1 MIKIKNLYFG
11 YENNE
16 KKNILD
22 DINLE
27 IKQGELI
34 AFMGANGSGKST
46 LARLLNYLLKKK
58 SGVIITDD
66 LNYDDEN
73 NIYKIRSK
81 IGMVFQNPDNQI
93 VSDIICE
100 DIAFGPENLN
110 LDENEINQRVENA
123 LKMVDMFEYKDM
135 LVNNLSGGQKQ
146 KIAIAGIL
154 AMNPDYIIFDEST
167 SMINDKQEILEQI
180 FDLNRKYQKT
190 IIFITHDIEEA
201 IKFNRLIILDKSKII
216 FDDMPENIFCTKKKQ
231 TEDLILN
238 SNLDLPFTI
247 KFINALKKYNINL
260 KDTLYMDQLAELIGG
275 NENRNN

>member
-16 KKNILD
+16 KKNILN

-135 LVNNLSGGQKQ
+135 LVNNHSGGQKQ

-216 FDDMPENIFCTKKKQ
+216 FDDTPKNIFCTKKKQ
-231 TEDLILN
+231 TEDLILK

-260 KDTLYMDQLAELIGG
+260 KDTLYMNQLAELIFG

>member
-1 MIKIKNLYFG
+1 MIKIKNLYFAYG
-11 YENNE
+11 YDEQ
-16 KKNILD
+16 KNILD
-22 DINLE
+22 EINLE

-81 IGMVFQNPDNQI
+81 VGMVFQNPDNQI

-123 LKMVDMFEYKDM
+123 LKMVDMFEYKSS
-135 LVNNLSGGQKQ
+135 LVSNLSGGQKQ

-201 IKFNRLIILDKSKII
+201 IRFNRLIILDKSKII
-216 FDDMPENIFCTKKKQ
+216 FDDTPENIFCAKKKQ
-231 TEDLILN
+231 TKDLILK

-247 KFINALKKYNINL
+247 KFINEIKKHGINL
-260 KDTLYMDQLAELIGG
+260 ENTLDINLLAEFISKY
-275 NENRNN
+275 

>member
-1 MIKIKNLYFG
+1 MIKIKNLYFAYG
-11 YENNE
+11 YDEQ
-16 KKNILD
+16 KNILD
-22 DINLE
+22 EINLE

-81 IGMVFQNPDNQI
+81 VGMVFQNPDNQI

-123 LKMVDMFEYKDM
+123 LKMVDMFEYKSS
-135 LVNNLSGGQKQ
+135 LVSNLSGGQKQ

-190 IIFITHDIEEA
+190 IIFITHDVEEA

-216 FDDMPENIFCTKKKQ
+216 FDDTPENIFCAEKKQ
-231 TEDLILN
+231 IKDLILK

-247 KFINALKKYNINL
+247 KFINEIKKHGINL
-260 KDTLYMDQLAELIGG
+260 ENTLDINILAEFISKY
-275 NENRNN
+275 

>member
-27 IKQGELI
+27 IKQGEII

-123 LKMVDMFEYKDM
+123 LKMVDMFEYKNT

-216 FDDMPENIFCTKKKQ
+216 FDDTPENIFCTKKKQ
-231 TEDLILN
+231 TENLILK

-260 KDTLYMDQLAELIGG
+260 KDTLYMNQLAELIVG

>member
-1 MIKIKNLYFG
+1 MGDKKMIKIKNLYFAYG
-11 YENNE
+11 YDEQR
-16 KKNILD
+16 NILD

-93 VSDIICE
+93 ISDIICE

-135 LVNNLSGGQKQ
+135 FVSNLSGGQKQ

-201 IKFNRLIILDKSKII
+201 IRFNRLIILDKSKII
-216 FDDMPENIFCTKKKQ
+216 FDDTPENIFCAKKKQ
-231 TEDLILN
+231 TKDLILK

-247 KFINALKKYNINL
+247 KFINEIKKHDINL
-260 KDTLYMDQLAELIGG
+260 KNTLDINILAEFISKY
-275 NENRNN
+275 

>member
-1 MIKIKNLYFG
+1 MIKIKNLYFAYG
-11 YENNE
+11 YDEQR
-16 KKNILD
+16 NILD

-93 VSDIICE
+93 ISDIICE

-110 LDENEINQRVENA
+110 LDENEINQCVENA

-135 LVNNLSGGQKQ
+135 FVSNLSGGQKQ

-180 FDLNRKYQKT
+180 FDLNHKYQKT

-201 IKFNRLIILDKSKII
+201 IRFNRLIILDKSKII
-216 FDDMPENIFCTKKKQ
+216 FDDTPENIFCAKKKQ
-231 TEDLILN
+231 TKDLILK

-247 KFINALKKYNINL
+247 KFINEIKKHDINL
-260 KDTLYMDQLAELIGG
+260 KNTLDINILAEFISKY
-275 NENRNN
+275 

>member
-1 MIKIKNLYFG
+1 MIKIKNLYFAYG
-11 YENNE
+11 YDEQ
-16 KKNILD
+16 KNILD
-22 DINLE
+22 EINLE

-81 IGMVFQNPDNQI
+81 VGMVFQNPDNQI

-123 LKMVDMFEYKDM
+123 LKMVDMFEYKSS
-135 LVNNLSGGQKQ
+135 LVSNLSGGQKQ

-216 FDDMPENIFCTKKKQ
+216 FDDTPENIFCAEKKQ
-231 TEDLILN
+231 IKDLILK

-247 KFINALKKYNINL
+247 KFINEIKKHGINL
-260 KDTLYMDQLAELIGG
+260 ENTLDINILAEFISKY
-275 NENRNN
+275 

>member
-1 MIKIKNLYFG
+1 MIKIKNLYFAYG
-11 YENNE
+11 YDEQR
-16 KKNILD
+16 NILD

-93 VSDIICE
+93 ISDIICE

-135 LVNNLSGGQKQ
+135 FVSNLSGGQKQ

-201 IKFNRLIILDKSKII
+201 IRFNRLIILDKSKII
-216 FDDMPENIFCTKKKQ
+216 FDDTPENIFCAKKKQ
-231 TEDLILN
+231 TKDLILK

-247 KFINALKKYNINL
+247 KFINKIKKYGINL
-260 KDTLYMDQLAELIGG
+260 ENTLDINILAEFISKY
-275 NENRNN
+275 

>member
-1 MIKIKNLYFG
+1 MIKIKNLYFAYG
-11 YENNE
+11 YDEQR
-16 KKNILD
+16 NILD

-93 VSDIICE
+93 ISDIICE

-135 LVNNLSGGQKQ
+135 FVSNLSGGQKQ

-201 IKFNRLIILDKSKII
+201 IRFNRLIILDKSKII
-216 FDDMPENIFCTKKKQ
+216 FDDTPENIFCAKKKQ
-231 TEDLILN
+231 TKDLILK

-247 KFINALKKYNINL
+247 KFINEIKKHDINL
-260 KDTLYMDQLAELIGG
+260 KNTLDINILAEFISKY
-275 NENRNN
+275 

>member
-1 MIKIKNLYFG
+1 MIKIKNLYFAYG
-11 YENNE
+11 HDEQ
-16 KKNILD
+16 KNILD

-58 SGVIITDD
+58 SGVIMTDD

-81 IGMVFQNPDNQI
+81 VGMVFQNPDNQI

-123 LKMVDMFEYKDM
+123 LKMVDMFEYKNS

-216 FDDMPENIFCTKKKQ
+216 FDDTPENIFCAKKKQ
-231 TEDLILN
+231 TKDLILK

-247 KFINALKKYNINL
+247 KFINEIKKHDINL
-260 KDTLYMDQLAELIGG
+260 KNTLDINILAEFISKY
-275 NENRNN
+275 

>member
-1 MIKIKNLYFG
+1 MIKIKNLYFAYG
-11 YENNE
+11 YDEQ
-16 KKNILD
+16 KNILD
-22 DINLE
+22 EINLE

-46 LARLLNYLLKKK
+46 FARLLNYLLKKK

-93 VSDIICE
+93 ISDIICE

-123 LKMVDMFEYKDM
+123 LKMVDMFEYKSS
-135 LVNNLSGGQKQ
+135 LVSNLSGGQKQ

-201 IKFNRLIILDKSKII
+201 IKFNRLII
-216 FDDMPENIFCTKKKQ
+216 
-231 TEDLILN
+231 
-238 SNLDLPFTI
+238 
-247 KFINALKKYNINL
+247 
-260 KDTLYMDQLAELIGG
+260 
-275 NENRNN
+275 

>member
-1 MIKIKNLYFG
+1 MIKIKNLYFAYG
-11 YENNE
+11 CDEQ
-16 KKNILD
+16 KNILD

-81 IGMVFQNPDNQI
+81 VGMVFQNPDNQI

-123 LKMVDMFEYKDM
+123 LKMVNMFEYKNS
-135 LVNNLSGGQKQ
+135 LVSNLSGGQKQ

-216 FDDMPENIFCTKKKQ
+216 FDDTPKNIFCTKKKQ
-231 TEDLILN
+231 TEDLILK

-260 KDTLYMDQLAELIGG
+260 KDTLYMNQLAELIFG

>member
-1 MIKIKNLYFG
+1 MIKIKNLYFAYG
-11 YENNE
+11 YDEQ
-16 KKNILD
+16 KNILD
-22 DINLE
+22 EINLE

-81 IGMVFQNPDNQI
+81 VGMVFQNPDNQI

-135 LVNNLSGGQKQ
+135 FVNNLSGGQKQ

-216 FDDMPENIFCTKKKQ
+216 FDDTPENIFCAEKKQ
-231 TEDLILN
+231 IKDFILK

-247 KFINALKKYNINL
+247 KFINEIKKHDINL
-260 KDTLYMDQLAELIGG
+260 ENTLDINILAKFISKY
-275 NENRNN
+275 

>member
-1 MIKIKNLYFG
+1 MIKIKNLYFAYG
-11 YENNE
+11 YDEQ
-16 KKNILD
+16 KNILD
-22 DINLE
+22 EINLE

-81 IGMVFQNPDNQI
+81 VGMVFQNPDNQI

-123 LKMVDMFEYKDM
+123 LKMVDMFEYKNS
-135 LVNNLSGGQKQ
+135 LVSNLSGGQKQ

-216 FDDMPENIFCTKKKQ
+216 FDDTPENIFCAEKKQ
-231 TEDLILN
+231 IKDFILK

-247 KFINALKKYNINL
+247 KFINKIKKYGINL
-260 KDTLYMDQLAELIGG
+260 ENTLDINILAEFISKY
-275 NENRNN
+275 

>member
-1 MIKIKNLYFG
+1 MIKIKNLYFAYG
-11 YENNE
+11 YDEQR
-16 KKNILD
+16 NILD

-46 LARLLNYLLKKK
+46 LARLLNYLLKEK

-93 VSDIICE
+93 ISDIICE

-135 LVNNLSGGQKQ
+135 FVSNLSGGQKQ

-201 IKFNRLIILDKSKII
+201 IRFNRLIILDKSKII
-216 FDDMPENIFCTKKKQ
+216 FDDTPENIFCAKKKQ
-231 TEDLILN
+231 TKDLILK

-247 KFINALKKYNINL
+247 KFINEIKKHDINL
-260 KDTLYMDQLAELIGG
+260 KNTLDINILAEFISKY
-275 NENRNN
+275 

>member
-1 MIKIKNLYFG
+1 MIKIKNLYFTYG
-11 YENNE
+11 CDEQR
-16 KKNILD
+16 NILD

-93 VSDIICE
+93 ISDIICE

-135 LVNNLSGGQKQ
+135 FVSNLSGGQKQ

-180 FDLNRKYQKT
+180 FDLNHKYQKT

-216 FDDMPENIFCTKKKQ
+216 FDDTPENIFCAKKKQ
-231 TEDLILN
+231 TKDLILK

-247 KFINALKKYNINL
+247 KFINEIKKHDINL
-260 KDTLYMDQLAELIGG
+260 ENTLDINLLVEFISKY
-275 NENRNN
+275 

>member
-1 MIKIKNLYFG
+1 MIKIKNLYFAYG
-11 YENNE
+11 CDEQR
-16 KKNILD
+16 NILD

-81 IGMVFQNPDNQI
+81 VGMVFQNPDNQI

-123 LKMVDMFEYKDM
+123 LKMVNMFEYKNL
-135 LVNNLSGGQKQ
+135 LVSNLSGGQKQ

-167 SMINDKQEILEQI
+167 SMINDKQDILEQI

-190 IIFITHDIEEA
+190 IIFITHDVEEA

-216 FDDMPENIFCTKKKQ
+216 FDDTPENIFCAKKKQ
-231 TEDLILN
+231 TKDLILK

-247 KFINALKKYNINL
+247 KFINEIKKHGINL
-260 KDTLYMDQLAELIGG
+260 ENTLDINLLAEFISKY
-275 NENRNN
+275 

>member
-1 MIKIKNLYFG
+1 
-11 YENNE
+11 
-16 KKNILD
+16 
-22 DINLE
+22 
-27 IKQGELI
+27 
-34 AFMGANGSGKST
+34 
-46 LARLLNYLLKKK
+46 
-58 SGVIITDD
+58 
-66 LNYDDEN
+66 
-73 NIYKIRSK
+73 
-81 IGMVFQNPDNQI
+81 MVFQNPDNQI

-123 LKMVDMFEYKDM
+123 LKMVDMFEYKSS
-135 LVNNLSGGQKQ
+135 LVSNLSGGQKQ

-216 FDDMPENIFCTKKKQ
+216 FDDTPENIFCAEKKQ
-231 TEDLILN
+231 IKDLILK

-247 KFINALKKYNINL
+247 KFINEIKKHGINL
-260 KDTLYMDQLAELIGG
+260 ENTLDINILAEFISKY
-275 NENRNN
+275 